1 RGARRVDSRVLLY
14 ADSIT
19 GSMSEAI
26 KEVDRRRNHQ
36 LSYNK
41 KHGITPKSVEKII
54 RARLVEKVDVLE
66 DIKPLM
72 EKEVLLPDEREKVIK
87 KLRKEMI
94 EAAKSLD
101 FETAAL
107 LRDKIKYL
115 RHVF

>member
-1 RGARRVDSRVLLY
+1 LY